1 MSKKYPRDSEIYE
14 EAMKKRM
21 HMKPMKLIITV
32 KADFQWRIEK
42 IRNINHHDHNITH
55 HKQEDELT
63 LLDQELRNGV
73 NSIYYQSILKST
85 HTDLHELV
93 SNTRAELYLHWVDSM
108 KQFGTQQD
116 IWEKAVQDSRDRCEA
131 DAMRRLNSTTL
142 YRSSYHQ
149 RIGNRF

>member
-1 MSKKYPRDSEIYE
+1 MSRKYPRDSEIYE
-14 EAMKKRM
+14 EAMKNRM

-32 KADFQWRIEK
+32 KAEFQWRIEK

-55 HKQEDELT
+55 HIQEDELT
-63 LLDQELRNGV
+63 LLDQELQIEV
-73 NSIYYQSILKST
+73 NSIYYQSILMNT
-85 HTDLHELV
+85 LIDLHELV
-93 SNTRAELYLHWVDSM
+93 SNTRAELYQHWVLST
-108 KQFGTQQD
+108 KQFETEKD
-116 IWEKAVQDSRDRCEA
+116 IWEKAVQDSRDRCEE